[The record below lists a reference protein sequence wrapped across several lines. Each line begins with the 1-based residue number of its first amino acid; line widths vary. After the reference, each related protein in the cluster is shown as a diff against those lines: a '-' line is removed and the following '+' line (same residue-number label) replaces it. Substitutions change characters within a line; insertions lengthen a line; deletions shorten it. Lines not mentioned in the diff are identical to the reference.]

1 MFGGPVKSALLI
13 DFDNVLGM
21 TSGELAASIARWMAW
36 LEDGGFDERR
46 RKRKFVVKRVYWNP
60 LYEHYREHFEAAG
73 FEAFACAAVAKSKK
87 SSADIVIT
95 LDAVD
100 IASDVKGL
108 KEIVL
113 LTSDTDFVPVVNRLQ
128 DRDLAVVAMGHD
140 QNPTAAVYREY
151 ADHVVLR
158 SAFFE
163 AFKYER
169 PKRKW
174 FGLVRVKPPAPPPA
188 PPAPPPQP
196 APKRVAPIDQAAER
210 VVQAAQG
217 VGGAQLSRKAVIL
230 ALRDVPG
237 FNTSR
242 ANAWLNYGS
251 YKKLLLAVAQ
261 KRRNELRLYT
271 YRNGG
276 VSVAYR
282 PPEAARNGSA
292 G

>member
-1 MFGGPVKSALLI
+1 MFGRRKKCALLI

-21 TSGELAASIARWMAW
+21 TNGEFASSIDKWLAW
-36 LEDGGFDERR
+36 LEDGAFDQDR
-46 RKRKFVVKRVYWNP
+46 RKREFVVKRVYWNP
-60 LYEHYREHFEAAG
+60 LYDRYRETFEAAG
-73 FEAFACAAVAKSKK
+73 FEAFACGAVAKSKK

-100 IASDVKGL
+100 IASETKGL
-108 KEIVL
+108 KEVML

-128 DRDLAVVAMGHD
+128 DRDLEVVAMGHE
-140 QNPTAAVYREY
+140 QNPTAQVYREY

-158 SAFFE
+158 SDFVD

-174 FGLVRVKPPAPPPA
+174 FGLVRVKPPALASSPA
-188 PPAPPPQP
+188 ATPRSTSAMVGPLEL
-196 APKRVAPIDQAAER
+196 AAER
-210 VVQAAQG
+210 VVHAAQG
-217 VGGAQLSRKAVIL
+217 VGGAMLSRKAVAL

-237 FNTSR
+237 FNTSGIG
-242 ANAWLNYGS
+242 AWLGFGS
-251 YKKLLLAVAQ
+251 YKKMLLAIAK
-261 KRRNELRLYT
+261 KRRDLRLYT

-276 VSVAYR
+276 VAVAYL
-282 PPEAARNGSA
+282 PPEASRNGSA